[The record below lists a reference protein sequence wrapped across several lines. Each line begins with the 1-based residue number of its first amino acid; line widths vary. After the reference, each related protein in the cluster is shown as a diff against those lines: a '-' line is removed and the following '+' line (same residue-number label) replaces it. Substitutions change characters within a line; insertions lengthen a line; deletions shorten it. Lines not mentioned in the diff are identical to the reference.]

1 MQISWEQAVRAAVRL
16 IVVFGCLVLPVMA
29 VGSPARLVVGKH
41 SIEELLSVPPSL
53 ERGRYAVHCE
63 AQILRNGRAPQV
75 YCYALEGPA
84 RDDLVDAVTKAALR
98 ARFEPAV
105 KDREPIEVY
114 AVFMVLVDT
123 TLAEP
128 MVLAVPNN
136 GAERKKFG
144 LLYTAPQR
152 VIEKPSWGIPLQ
164 RYHGRRADR
173 FVLIQVRVDERG
185 NATDLSLRNLSDE
198 NSQTLRQIDERA
210 RQYEFLPGYHEGKPV
225 PMLYVEPSFS
235 VY

>member
-1 MQISWEQAVRAAVRL
+1 MQVSWVKSVPIIVAFGWLVMPLVAA
-16 IVVFGCLVLPVMA
+16 
-29 VGSPARLVVGKH
+29 GSPAQLVVGKH

-53 ERGRYAVHCE
+53 ARGRYAVHCE

-75 YCYALEGPA
+75 YCYAMEEPA
-84 RDDLVDAVTKAALR
+84 PDHLVDAVTKAALR
-98 ARFEPAV
+98 ARYEPAMSG
-105 KDREPIEVY
+105 REPIEVY

-128 MVLAVPNN
+128 MILAVPNN
-136 GAERKKFG
+136 GVERKKFG

-152 VIEKPSWGIPLQ
+152 VIPKPSWGIPLA
-164 RYHGRRADR
+164 RYYGRRAER

-185 NATDLSLRNLSDE
+185 NATDLSLRNLTDE
-198 NSQTLRQIDERA
+198 NAQTLQRIEERA
-210 RQYEFLPGYHEGKPV
+210 RQYEFLPGYHEGKPAT
-225 PMLYVEPSFS
+225 MWYVEPSFA